1 MAKHGFIQFIF
12 RCPRCESQG
21 ILLSVCA
28 NLTYLILEGFCPGC
42 RKGVSRTYDLL
53 RIDASLTAPD
63 ATLEK
68 LVVASLPTA
77 IGAADGT
84 M

>member
-1 MAKHGFIQFIF
+1 MVKQGFIQFTF
-12 RCPRCESQG
+12 RCKHCESQG

-53 RIDASLTAPD
+53 RIDASLTRPD
-63 ATLEK
+63 GPLEK
-68 LVVASLPTA
+68 LIVASLPTA
-77 IGAADGT
+77 ISTEGT
-84 M
+84 R